1 MRYLTQRSTPVSA
14 SLTVSLGLLPL
25 LTAALT
31 LPGSLP
37 RALAQTPPQPNFPGD
52 RASGMLKA
60 GDRVR
65 VTVVGFPDL
74 SGELPLGADGTLQ
87 LPLVGSLPLAGL
99 TPAAATE
106 ALDAALRPYVRRPQV
121 SLVVVDSRPLRVSV
135 TGAVGQPGPYR
146 IRPEELGGDPYP
158 TLSGVI
164 SLAGGITPDADLRRI
179 VIRRSPLAAASTAS
193 GGSLPLGTGA
203 GGELRIDLWEAIQ
216 QGRLAADPVILDGD
230 EIVVARAQVI
240 SPEQQ
245 QQFLRST
252 VAPAELSISVA
263 GEVRQ
268 PGRTVVVPV
277 GGVSA
282 AVAAAGGPTNDANL
296 NEIVLFRMAPNG
308 QLTQQTFR
316 FGEDSGPLHQGDV
329 ILVNRN
335 ATGNVGSVFNFLG
348 TLLNPFSALSNI
360 FNND

>member
-1 MRYLTQRSTPVSA
+1 MRSTTQRSA
-14 SLTVSLGLLPL
+14 HLWLLPL
-25 LTAALT
+25 LTTALA
-31 LPGSLP
+31 LPLGFSGDL
-37 RALAQTPPQPNFPGD
+37 ALAQTHASGD
-52 RASGMLKA
+52 RAPGVLKA

-74 SGELPLGADGTLQ
+74 SGDQPLGADGTLQ
-87 LPLVGSLPLAGL
+87 LPLVGALPVAGL
-99 TPAAATE
+99 TPQAATE
-106 ALDAALRPYVRRPQV
+106 ALTAALRPYVRRPQV
-121 SLVVVDSRPLRVSV
+121 GLLVVESRPLRVSV
-135 TGAVGQPGPYR
+135 TGEVGQPGPYR
-146 IRPEELGGDPYP
+146 ISPEDLGGDPYP
-158 TLSGVI
+158 TLSSVI
-164 SLAGGITPDADLRRI
+164 SRAGGITPSADLRRI
-179 VIRRSPLAAASTAS
+179 VIRRSPAQSPTAQTP
-193 GGSLPLGTGA
+193 GQNVTSLPLGA
-203 GGELRIDLWEAIQ
+203 DPGGELHIDLWEAIQ

-230 EIVVARAQVI
+230 EIVVARAAVI

-252 VAPAELSISVA
+252 VAPTDLAISVA

-268 PGRTVVVPV
+268 PGRTVVVPS

-296 NEIVLFRMAPNG
+296 NDVVLFRMAPNG

-329 ILVNRN
+329 ILVGRS
-335 ATGNVGSVFNFLG
+335 TSSSVGSVFNFLG

-360 FNND
+360 FNNNN